1 MVMDTGE
8 GGPLGLVACSV
19 EATTS
24 PTSASAASASP
35 SAAASASTAASAA
48 APGLLGLAVEAL
60 ELLLGATGGGPCLD
74 GILGGV
80 GLHHGPHV
88 LALLL
93 ALEDLDVGRQR
104 RPWAIEDT
112 PPSAVYRH

>member
-1 MVMDTGE
+1 MVMNTSE
-8 GGPLGLVACSV
+8 GKPLVGGAV
-19 EATTS
+19 ETS
-24 PTSASAASASP
+24 ASASASAASASP

-80 GLHHGPHV
+80 GL
-88 LALLL
+88 ALLL
-93 ALEDLDVGRQR
+93 APENLDVGRQR
-104 RPWAIEDT
+104 HARAIEDT

>member
-1 MVMDTGE
+1 M
-8 GGPLGLVACSV
+8 

-24 PTSASAASASP
+24 PTSASAASSST
-35 SAAASASTAASAA
+35 SAAASTSATASAA
-48 APGLLGLAVEAL
+48 APGLLGLVVEAL

-93 ALEDLDVGRQR
+93 TFEDLDVGRQR
-104 RPWAIEDT
+104 RFWPIVDT
-112 PPSAVYRH
+112 PLLISRLCPYGKKY

>member
-1 MVMDTGE
+1 M
-8 GGPLGLVACSV
+8 
-19 EATTS
+19 EATKS
-24 PTSASAASASP
+24 PTSASAASAST
-35 SAAASASTAASAA
+35 SAAASTLAAASAA
-48 APGLLGLAVEAL
+48 APGLLGLVVEAL

-93 ALEDLDVGRQR
+93 TLEDLDVGRQR
-104 RPWAIEDT
+104 RLRAVENT
-112 PPSAVYRH
+112 PLSAVYPH

>member
-24 PTSASAASASP
+24 PMSASAASASP
-35 SAAASASTAASAA
+35 SAAASAA
-48 APGLLGLAVEAL
+48 APGLLGLAVETL

-104 RPWAIEDT
+104 RARAIEDT